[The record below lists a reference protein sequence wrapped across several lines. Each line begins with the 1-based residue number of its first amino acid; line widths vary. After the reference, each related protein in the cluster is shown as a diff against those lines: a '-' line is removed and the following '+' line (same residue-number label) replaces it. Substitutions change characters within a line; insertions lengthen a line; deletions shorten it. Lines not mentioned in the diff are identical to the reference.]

1 MLMTLFQPSIY
12 FVFPGAD
19 TMRSFSLKR
28 FSGFYEFISI
38 GLKYFI
44 YLFKALWSVIILVAG
59 GVFLFLDDI
68 ISSIKSTPH
77 PALVYL
83 IFGFLI
89 MGILLSVWTL
99 IKLFFYDSFARKWR
113 RSDESEYSALVSD
126 LSNHM
131 PYKESFGIL
140 VDYVNNPLNHHRT
153 ELQRQVDHAEKEI
166 TERLSFP
173 GFIAGALVGI
183 GLVGTFIG
191 LLGALND
198 LGKLFAA
205 LTGGG
210 DNSDPTAMFT
220 AMLVQ
225 LQAPMKSM
233 GTAFVASLY
242 GLLGSLIL
250 GAVVLSV
257 GKTATTLLGRVHDT
271 AFDTFDKLSMNYAAL
286 QVINEKAP
294 VSDSEMVQLVMIKD
308 DLLSKF
314 FNVTQQLSAVTQ
326 AMTATAQALNE
337 RNHIDKK
344 FTTVLSSGTHWI
356 DSWQQINEQITSLR
370 AEQQGQ
376 NTQLLLSNYD
386 ILTAIN
392 ASGEKMA
399 LLNVLLSETL
409 ETAGNKSNFAGNE
422 ISLILEGLNA
432 CRYSF
437 EDISSKLRTIV
448 SLSVDRD

>member
-1 MLMTLFQPSIY
+1 MIT
-12 FVFPGAD
+12 
-19 TMRSFSLKR
+19 FSLKR
-28 FSGFYEFISI
+28 ISFFYASISI
-38 GLKYFI
+38 AFKYFI
-44 YLFKALWSVIILVAG
+44 YLFKALWSVILLMSGGIL
-59 GVFLFLDDI
+59 FFLDDI

-89 MGILLSVWTL
+89 MGIFLSTWTL
-99 IKLFFYDSFARKWR
+99 IKLFAYDSFARKWR
-113 RSDESEYSALVSD
+113 RSDESEYSKLVNALP
-126 LSNHM
+126 NHM
-131 PYKESFGIL
+131 PYKDSFGIL
-140 VDYVNNPLNHHRT
+140 VDYVKNPLNHHRT

-166 TERLSFP
+166 TETLSFP

-191 LLGALND
+191 LLGALSD

-210 DNSDPTAMFT
+210 DSNDPTAMFT

-271 AFDTFDKLSMNYAAL
+271 AFDTFDKLSMSYAAL
-286 QVINEKAP
+286 QVHNEKTP

-314 FNVTQQLSAVTQ
+314 FNVTQQLSAITE

-356 DSWQQINEQITSLR
+356 DSWQQINEQLTNLR
-370 AEQQGQ
+370 TEQQQQ
-376 NTQLLLSNYD
+376 NTQLLLSNHD
-386 ILTAIN
+386 ILTGIN

-409 ETAGNKSNFAGNE
+409 EAAGNKSTLVGNE
-422 ISLILEGLNA
+422 ISLILEGLNS
-432 CRYSF
+432 CRYAF
-437 EDISSKLRTIV
+437 EDISSKLRTII